1 MKSLSQARGYLR
13 LSSVVNRTCFVFTF
27 VVVVELITCKQESA
41 LLLHIRVKRREE
53 VVNWSHL
60 TARYL

>member
-13 LSSVVNRTCFVFTF
+13 LSSTVIRACFVFSF
-27 VVVVELITCKQESA
+27 VVVFELITCKQESA

-53 VVNWSHL
+53 VVSWSHL
-60 TARYL
+60 TACYL